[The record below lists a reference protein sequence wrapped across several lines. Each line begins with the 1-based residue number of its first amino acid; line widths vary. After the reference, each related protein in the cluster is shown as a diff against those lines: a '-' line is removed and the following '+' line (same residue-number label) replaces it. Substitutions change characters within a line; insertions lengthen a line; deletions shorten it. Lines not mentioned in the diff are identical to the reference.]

1 MSIVDEELPV
11 PARQC
16 SGSRVETNYI
26 VDCTGTRENEMMN
39 NDQKQ
44 PLAAFGVRV
53 KTIIVLVLFGCLLFL
68 VIDISDIS
76 RLAERFY
83 GDHQAKDQTSSL
95 PMPGEDI
102 VVDQEALSEAM
113 QQVYLQKLAE
123 IEQAESSEPTDRF
136 FYIIEI
142 VGGSDL
148 EAVDITIEPDQVIM
162 LSAGGTETTINRSL
176 VKKIH
181 RIKLPPSSDKN

>member
-1 MSIVDEELPV
+1 
-11 PARQC
+11 
-16 SGSRVETNYI
+16 
-26 VDCTGTRENEMMN
+26 MMHS
-39 NDQKQ
+39 DQKQ
-44 PLAAFGVRV
+44 PYAVFGVRI
-53 KTIIVLVLFGCLLFL
+53 KTIVVLVLFGCLLL
-68 VIDISDIS
+68 LAIDFSDIS
-76 RLAERFY
+76 RHAERFY
-83 GDHQAKDQTSSL
+83 GDHVTTEQNSSMVL
-95 PMPGEDI
+95 PGEDI
-102 VVDQEALSEAM
+102 VVDQEELSEAM

-162 LSAGGTETTINRSL
+162 LSAGGTETTINRKL

-181 RIKLPPSSDKN
+181 RIKLPPSNGKN